1 MNYGI
6 DNQEQLEE
14 IENILQNELISS
26 GVGCTILI
34 DTAGNTI
41 ANANNGKFKYDT
53 AAFAA
58 LAAGN
63 YASVDAMAQLINE
76 DEFSL
81 LFHKGETNSIQ
92 FCKVNENFLLVN
104 IFGKEISL
112 GFLRLKVVEAVEKIK
127 SVCGPQ

>member
-6 DNQEQLEE
+6 DSEEQLDK
-14 IENILQNELISS
+14 IENILQDDLISS
-26 GVGCTILI
+26 GVACTILI

-41 ANANNGKFKYDT
+41 AHANNGKKKYDT

-63 YASVDAMAQLINE
+63 YASVDAMAQLIDE

-81 LFHKGETNSIQ
+81 LFHKGESSSIQ

-104 IFGKEISL
+104 IFGREISL

-127 SVCGPQ
+127 SVCDPS